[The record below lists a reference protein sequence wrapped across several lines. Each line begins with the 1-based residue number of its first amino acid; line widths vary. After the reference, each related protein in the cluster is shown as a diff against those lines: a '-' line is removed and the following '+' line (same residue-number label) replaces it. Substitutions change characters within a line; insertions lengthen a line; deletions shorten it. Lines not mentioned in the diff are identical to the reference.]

1 MQKYTKKTTYCEK
14 NGPIGKKQ
22 ALNTDYKPVA
32 KTVKIRRKSP
42 KIALCN
48 LLILNTKYLSK
59 FTQISTKFLP
69 KPTTVD
75 FDIFFI
81 NRRQI

>member
-14 NGPIGKKQ
+14 NGPIGKKRT
-22 ALNTDYKPVA
+22 LNADYKPVV
-32 KTVKIRRKSP
+32 KTVKIQQKSP
-42 KIALCN
+42 KIAFCN
-48 LLILNTKYLSK
+48 LLILNTKHLPK
-59 FTQISTKFLP
+59 FTQIPTKFLP

-75 FDIFFI
+75 FAIIFI